1 MLNLTFSEH
10 SQKST
15 EIVHRDYYLSELGWI
30 FGAHF
35 KVLRQIM
42 YLRDGSVSTRF
53 NRDPRKRAFPQGF
66 PQSYPQI
73 LGISR

>member
-1 MLNLTFSEH
+1 MINLTFSEH

-15 EIVHRDYYLSELGWI
+15 DLVHRVCYLSELAWI
-30 FGAHF
+30 FSADF
-35 KVLRQIM
+35 KVLRNIM

>member
-15 EIVHRDYYLSELGWI
+15 DLVRRGCYLSELVYI

-35 KVLRQIM
+35 KVLRKIM
-42 YLRDGSVSTRF
+42 HLRDGSVSTRF